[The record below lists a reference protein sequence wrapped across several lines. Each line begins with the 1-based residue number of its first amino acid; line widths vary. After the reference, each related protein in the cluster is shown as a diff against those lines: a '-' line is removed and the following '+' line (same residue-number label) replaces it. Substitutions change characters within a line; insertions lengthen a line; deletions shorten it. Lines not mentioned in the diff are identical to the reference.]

1 VTRRRLVPVL
11 IAIATVLTCRPGFAQ
26 DSPFGTTDNSFL
38 VEEAFNQ
45 ERGIFQN
52 IFVFSRDK
60 SGDWAGN
67 FTQEWPVPAMRH
79 QLSYSIPFDGGAGTP
94 LHFGGVLLN
103 YRYQV
108 AEEGPGRPAFSPRV
122 SLILPTGIQD
132 DDTDHTGI
140 QVNLPF
146 SKREGRFYLHWNAG
160 FTWLHDAELDDGQR
174 ASLTSPVLAGS
185 VIWAARP
192 LFNLML
198 ETVVAFNDNGVSHDT
213 NVTLSPG
220 FRWGWDRGDDRQIVI
235 GLAVPATFADSGNS
249 GAILTYFSYELP
261 FTKNR

>member
-1 VTRRRLVPVL
+1 MAPLL
-11 IAIATVLTCRPGFAQ
+11 IGILLRVAQAVQPAPPTGSSRPWAIV
-26 DSPFGTTDNSFL
+26 DNSFL

-45 ERGIFQN
+45 EKGIVQN
-52 IFVFSRDK
+52 IFVFTRDK
-60 SGDWAGN
+60 SGDWSGN
-67 FTQEWPVPAMRH
+67 FTQEWPVPALRH

-94 LHFGGVLLN
+94 LHFGGALLN

-108 AEEGPGRPAFSPRV
+108 AEEGPGRPAFAPRV

-160 FTWLHDAELDDGQR
+160 FTWLHDAEIDGGQH
-174 ASLTSPVLAGS
+174 ASLTSPALAGS
-185 VIWAARP
+185 VIWATRP
-192 LFNLML
+192 LFHLLL
-198 ETVVAFNDNGVSHDT
+198 EAVVEFDDNGVSHDT
-213 NVTLSPG
+213 RVAISPG
-220 FRWGWDRGDDRQIVI
+220 FRWGWNLRDDKQIVI

-249 GAILTYFSYELP
+249 GALLTYFSYELP